1 MLELI
6 YVLVAFLLLMVVLT
20 FSVVGTVLLLRKK
33 PTKDNKQVLIKQL
46 QQTDE
51 MIAEDT
57 NAALEALLGRIEAI
71 EDRLEKDETVIKG
84 FKK

>member
-6 YVLVAFLLLMVVLT
+6 YVLVAFLLLMIVLT

>member
-1 MLELI
+1 
-6 YVLVAFLLLMVVLT
+6 MVVLT